1 MVASIGITNSHN
13 ILDNTD
19 TSDDPLDKVI
29 HKYKNHLSITCINKH
44 MTNSKLS
51 FAFECHKKSD

>member
-1 MVASIGITNSHN
+1 MVVSMGITNNHN
-13 ILDNTD
+13 FLDNTD

-29 HKYKNHLSITCINKH
+29 DKYKNRLCITYINKH
-44 MTNSKLS
+44 MTNPKLS